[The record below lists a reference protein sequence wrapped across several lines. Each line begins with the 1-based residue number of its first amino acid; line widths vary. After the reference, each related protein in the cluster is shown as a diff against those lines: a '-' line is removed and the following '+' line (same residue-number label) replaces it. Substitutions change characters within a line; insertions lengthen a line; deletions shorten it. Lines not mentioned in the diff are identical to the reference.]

1 MFDPS
6 SPFVQRVWI
15 TLELKGIPYQYIEI
29 DAYKKPK
36 ELLDVNP
43 RGLVPALR
51 HGDWGCY
58 ESTVLLDYL
67 EDISPNHPLL
77 PGDAKLRAHSRLWGD
92 HVNRHIVPTFYKLLV
107 DQNKEARPE
116 HEKNLKQQF
125 ELLVKEASKDGP
137 FFLDEKPTWVDV
149 QIAPWI
155 LRLKLVLKPYRNW
168 PDPENLQLGN
178 GLTERWTQWV
188 HAIEEDEAIKRT
200 TSDTV
205 LYLESYERYAENRPN
220 TSKLADAINSGSAL
234 P

>member
-51 HGDWGCY
+51 HGDW
-58 ESTVLLDYL
+58 
-67 EDISPNHPLL
+67 
-77 PGDAKLRAHSRLWGD
+77 
-92 HVNRHIVPTFYKLLV
+92 VPTFYKLLV
-107 DQNKEARPE
+107 DQDKEARPE
-116 HEKNLKQQF
+116 HEQNLKQQF

-137 FFLDEKPTWVDV
+137 FFLGEKPTWVDV

-205 LYLESYERYAENRPN
+205 LYLESYERYA
-220 TSKLADAINSGSAL
+220 
-234 P
+234 